1 MLHVH
6 PLNDTEPHDLEGTQC
21 KCNPSVII
29 EPNAE
34 IIVVHNSFDCREA
47 VEEVERILNLIFS

>member
-6 PLNDTEPHDLEGTQC
+6 PLNDLEPHDLEGTQC

-29 EPNAE
+29 EPNSE
-34 IIVVHNSFDCREA
+34 IIVVHNSFDGREA
-47 VEEVERILNLIFS
+47 VEEVNRILNN